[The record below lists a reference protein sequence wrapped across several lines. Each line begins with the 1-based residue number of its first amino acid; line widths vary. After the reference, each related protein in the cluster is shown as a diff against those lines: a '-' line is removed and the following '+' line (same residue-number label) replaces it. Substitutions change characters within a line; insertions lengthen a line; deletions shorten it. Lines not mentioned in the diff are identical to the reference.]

1 MENNKEVKIAIIVGL
16 IMITIGLVIFMISKS
31 ETKVNNL
38 DLRVYRNFTVKDG
51 REYRECTIT
60 TDDIIEIRREY
71 MKITKLD
78 ESNKLTGQSITG
90 VYMVKDGENYIAFDA
105 DESNKVYV
113 KANGKEA
120 IYKVESPVYEK
131 VYNLCN
137 NN

>member
-1 MENNKEVKIAIIVGL
+1 MENNKEVKIAIIVGI
-16 IMITIGLVIFMISKS
+16 IMITIGLIIFMISKS
-31 ETKVNNL
+31 ENTVNEL
-38 DLRVYRNFTVKDG
+38 DLKVYRNFTVKDG
-51 REYRECTIT
+51 REYRECTLT

-71 MKITKLD
+71 RKITKLD
-78 ESNKLTGQSITG
+78 ESSKLTGQSITG

-120 IYKVESPVYEK
+120 IYKVESTIYEK